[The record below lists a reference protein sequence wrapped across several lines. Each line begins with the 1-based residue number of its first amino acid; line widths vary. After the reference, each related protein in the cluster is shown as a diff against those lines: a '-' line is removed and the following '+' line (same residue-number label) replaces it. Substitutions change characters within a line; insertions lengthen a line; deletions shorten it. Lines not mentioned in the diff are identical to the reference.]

1 MKIGGGLSYVTGP
14 MGAGKTL
21 WGTRTGVQ
29 ALMQNKYWLTNIR
42 LVEGWHEIVAKHLV
56 RANPFAL
63 NKRREI
69 EQKLLRHYVYL
80 DAFEDATFMKVPGTG
95 EARAVMVWDE
105 VHNDMNNRDWM
116 EDGRKELLKWGTQ
129 LRKLGFSGF
138 FLSQHA
144 DNTDVSLR
152 RVSSY
157 IVKLQNQQEHTR
169 MMGIRITPWPLF
181 LAFWYPSN
189 VVIGKGQPIKTER
202 YFLSWHRHLYDT
214 LDLYHGLHK
223 QYQDNVRVME
233 LPQGGIDPEELSA
246 WTMARRKERALR
258 AAETAAAKSPKRGIS
273 RPASAAPANMRLVQ
287 AERLSLPERGSNA
300 ESA

>member
-29 ALMQNKYWLTNIR
+29 ALMENKYWLTNIR
-42 LVEGWHEIVAKHLV
+42 LRDGWEEIVTKHLI
-56 RANPFAL
+56 RYNPFAYG
-63 NKRREI
+63 RASEI
-69 EQKLLRHYVYL
+69 EKKLRGHYIYL
-80 DAFEDATFMKVPGTG
+80 DAFEDATFIKVPGTG
-95 EARAVMVWDE
+95 EARAVMIWDE

-116 EDGRKELLKWGTQ
+116 ESGRKELLKWGTQ
-129 LRKLGFSGF
+129 LRKLGFAGY

-157 IVKLQNQQEHTR
+157 IIKLQNQREHTR
-169 MMGIRITPWPLF
+169 MLGIRVTPWPLF
-181 LAFWYPSN
+181 LAFWYPAN
-189 VVIGKGQPIKTER
+189 VIIGKGQPIKTER

-223 QYQDNVRVME
+223 QHQDNVRVME
-233 LPQGGIDPEELSA
+233 LPHGGIDPEALAE
-246 WTMARRKERALR
+246 WTAARRRERIERA
-258 AAETAAAKSPKRGIS
+258 AAAVSDASSLKRGS
-273 RPASAAPANMRLVQ
+273 VKSLPTGKMRVVP
-287 AERLSLPERGSNA
+287 AERLTLPERGSNA
-300 ESA
+300 STA